1 MILLTLLFIK
11 HYLVDFVFQTDAEVR
26 SKAIYGDALGMRHSA
41 EHGMLTFWI
50 LIMIT
55 LNVGVALLLG
65 AIDFILH
72 YHIDWA
78 KMNFGCRDISNKLF
92 WNHLGLDQ
100 LAHAL
105 TYIGIASYVATLG

>member
-11 HYLVDFVFQTDAEVR
+11 HYLVDFVWQTDDMVQG
-26 SKAIYGDALGMRHSA
+26 KAIYGNGDGINHSLLHA
-41 EHGMLTFWI
+41 IFTLWI
-50 LIMIT
+50 IFGIT
-55 LNVGVALLLG
+55 LNAPLALMLSVLDGV
-65 AIDFILH
+65 IH